1 MSEPFNVNQYWLE
14 RGQGYVREGLAHE
27 FHLLQERFLLEILR
41 ASRLPMGRLLEI
53 GCGFGRITRLLAET
67 FADAHI
73 TAVDL
78 SPDQLLNARSYC
90 RLSPNIS
97 FQLFDI
103 YSGAPFPAADYDTVV
118 AVEVF
123 LHHPAPVVASLVERL
138 SRVTQHLVNID
149 WSEEW
154 RWKTPEH
161 VWVHDYRALYAQA
174 GLQCATFV
182 LPEKV
187 DGLQQKLFIAA
198 KQLSPALVR
207 LEKEIQLSK
216 AQSASA
222 AVPSPSD
229 GLPQAASWPE
239 QLEQAVQEIRE
250 TIPVGAT
257 FILVD
262 ESQWDYQPRAFRGYR
277 VLPFLEHDGQY
288 WGPPADDATALR
300 ELQRL
305 CRAGASHIVVA
316 WPSFWWL
323 DYYSGL
329 REHLH
334 GAGVCI
340 RQNERVV
347 IFRLPP
353 G

>member
-138 SRVTQHLVNID
+138 SRVTQHLVNKPRSTYGSTITAR
-149 WSEEW
+149 STPKRGCSARRSCCRKKLTAYSKSCSSRPNNSAR
-154 RWKTPEH
+154 RWC
-161 VWVHDYRALYAQA
+161 AL
-174 GLQCATFV
+174 
-182 LPEKV
+182 KR
-187 DGLQQKLFIAA
+187 K
-198 KQLSPALVR
+198 S
-207 LEKEIQLSK
+207 
-216 AQSASA
+216 
-222 AVPSPSD
+222 
-229 GLPQAASWPE
+229 
-239 QLEQAVQEIRE
+239 
-250 TIPVGAT
+250 
-257 FILVD
+257 
-262 ESQWDYQPRAFRGYR
+262 
-277 VLPFLEHDGQY
+277 
-288 WGPPADDATALR
+288 
-300 ELQRL
+300 
-305 CRAGASHIVVA
+305 
-316 WPSFWWL
+316 
-323 DYYSGL
+323 
-329 REHLH
+329 
-334 GAGVCI
+334 
-340 RQNERVV
+340 N
-347 IFRLPP
+347 
-353 G
+353 